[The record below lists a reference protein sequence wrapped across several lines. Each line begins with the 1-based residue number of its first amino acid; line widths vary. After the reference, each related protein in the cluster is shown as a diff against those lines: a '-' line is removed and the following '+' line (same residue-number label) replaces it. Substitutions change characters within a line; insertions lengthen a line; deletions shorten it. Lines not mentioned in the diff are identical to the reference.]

1 MHMQVPGEAEILALW
16 ERGLARHPIDRALL
30 LYAWTRPDLPSSSFP
45 DLPLGTINRALLCL
59 REICF
64 GQRIIACIDCEHCG
78 TRMEVTLDTGQL
90 LAATNEDETTSDFKV
105 TPAEFEVSSLRFRV
119 PCSRDLVAVSGER
132 DINAAAVKLLERCC
146 LDHSKK
152 MDAGFANMLAEVEAA
167 MEDLD
172 PAADINLSLSCE
184 DCGHSWLADF
194 NIGTLLWDEID
205 VRARAL
211 LAEVHSLAQAYGWT
225 EPEIFA
231 LSQQRRAAYL
241 DMVGI

>member
-78 TRMEVTLDTGQL
+78 ARMEVTLDTGQL

>member
-1 MHMQVPGEAEILALW
+1 MHMQVPGEAEILSLW

-30 LYAWTRPDLPSSSFP
+30 LYAWARPDLPSSSFP
-45 DLPLGTINRALLCL
+45 DLPLGAINRTLLRL
-59 REICF
+59 RETCF
-64 GQRIIACIDCEHCG
+64 GPRIIACIDCEHCG
-78 TRMEVTLDTGQL
+78 TRMEIALDTGQL
-90 LAATNEDETTSDFKV
+90 LAGINEGD

-119 PCSRDLVAVSGER
+119 PCSRDLAAVSGER
-132 DINAAAVKLLERCC
+132 DINAAAMKLLERCC
-146 LDHSKK
+146 LDRSEK
-152 MDAGFANMLAEVEAA
+152 MDAGFANMLAEAEAA

-172 PAADINLSLSCE
+172 PAAEINLSLSCE

-205 VRARAL
+205 VHARAL

-231 LSQQRRAAYL
+231 LSPQRRAAYL
-241 DMVGI
+241 DMVGV

>member
-119 PCSRDLVAVSGER
+119 PCSRDLAAVSGER

>member
-1 MHMQVPGEAEILALW
+1 MHIPVPGEAEILALW

-30 LYAWTRPDLPSSSFP
+30 LYAWARPDLPPSSFP
-45 DLPLGTINRALLCL
+45 DLPLGTINKTLLRL
-59 REICF
+59 RETCF
-64 GQRIIACIDCEHCG
+64 GPRIIACIDCGHCG
-78 TRMEVTLDTGQL
+78 TRMEIALDTGQL
-90 LAATNEDETTSDFKV
+90 LAGINEDDTTSDFKV
-105 TPAEFEVSSLRFRV
+105 TPAEFEVSNLRFRV
-119 PCSRDLVAVSGER
+119 PCSRDLAAVSGER
-132 DINAAAVKLLERCC
+132 DLKVAAMKLLEQCC
-146 LDHSKK
+146 LEHPENS
-152 MDAGFANMLAEVEAA
+152 DANFGNLLAEAEAA
-167 MEDLD
+167 MEELD

-231 LSQQRRAAYL
+231 LSPQRRAVYL
-241 DMVGI
+241 DMVGV